1 MEEQAM
7 QAIKNAFGLL
17 DAVNIRVSEVDVMSA
32 ARNELR
38 SAYTILEKDVERMKG
53 VRAQREARKQEK
65 RARKDAARAK
75 RAKEE
80 TDGR

>member
-7 QAIKNAFGLL
+7 QAMRTAFDVL
-17 DAVNIRVSEVDVMSA
+17 DTVTISTSEVDKMYT

-38 SAYTILEKDVERMKG
+38 RVYAMLAQDVERMKV

-75 RAKEE
+75 KAKEE
-80 TDGR
+80 TDG